1 MLPDGERWGWGERVR
16 REQRRRD
23 GPGGGCGVPNGRI
36 GDPAR
41 TRSFIFSAGENS
53 ERQITDRRFRQLTAG
68 LKRFNHDDSDPGIRY
83 IPGNG
88 QSTGDKNGG
97 QFRDIVGAE

>member
-16 REQRRRD
+16 REPCRRD
-23 GPGGGCGVPNGRI
+23 GSPLCLRGFVKKGW
-36 GDPAR
+36 AY
-41 TRSFIFSAGENS
+41 
-53 ERQITDRRFRQLTAG
+53 RQLTAG

>member
-41 TRSFIFSAGENS
+41 TRSFIFSKKGWAY
-53 ERQITDRRFRQLTAG
+53 RQLTAG

-83 IPGNG
+83 IPDNG
-88 QSTGDKNGG
+88 QSTGDENIMLHSVVSSETSWG
-97 QFRDIVGAE
+97 RNE

>member
-23 GPGGGCGVPNGRI
+23 GPGGGCGKKGW
-36 GDPAR
+36 AY
-41 TRSFIFSAGENS
+41 
-53 ERQITDRRFRQLTAG
+53 RQLTAG

>member
-1 MLPDGERWGWGERVR
+1 MSEGRAGGWLR
-16 REQRRRD
+16 R
-23 GPGGGCGVPNGRI
+23 
-36 GDPAR
+36 
-41 TRSFIFSAGENS
+41 S
-53 ERQITDRRFRQLTAG
+53 EFRGFVKKGWAYRQLTAG

>member
-16 REQRRRD
+16 REPCRRD
-23 GPGGGCGVPNGRI
+23 GPGGGCGVPNVRGKAAFVLPRVR
-36 GDPAR
+36 GFVKKGWAY
-41 TRSFIFSAGENS
+41 
-53 ERQITDRRFRQLTAG
+53 RQLTAG